1 MKPELFRALGAL
13 SETPRPELQGVAD
26 ALDLGPLPG
35 RAAHGE
41 LFLFQLYP
49 HASVYLG
56 AEGMMGGEA
65 ADRIAGFW
73 RALGQTPPAEPD
85 HVAVML
91 GLHARLGELE
101 EQAADPPARERWR
114 HARAAFLW
122 EHLLCW
128 LPIFLM
134 KLGDLG
140 RSERS
145 VSRGASGEPDTVGE
159 PGAAGR
165 ADESGAPADPFYGRW
180 GALLGSALRAEAAA
194 QSLPESPERLPL
206 HLRAAPG
213 CIDPRRDGADGF
225 LASLL
230 TPARAGM
237 VLARADLARAARDL
251 GLGLRLGERRVVLRA
266 MLEQDAGPVLGWL
279 AGEAAAWAGRHLPA
293 VHVSPPLAA
302 WWHER
307 AAATARLLGELRT
320 GI

>member
-1 MKPELFRALGAL
+1 VEPELFRALGAL
-13 SETPRPELQGVAD
+13 SETPRPELQPVAD

-101 EQAADPPARERWR
+101 RQAADLAARERWG

-128 LPIFLM
+128 LPIFLA

-140 RSERS
+140 GSAGQGQA
-145 VSRGASGEPDTVGE
+145 GASGEP
-159 PGAAGR
+159 AH
-165 ADESGAPADPFYGRW
+165 PAVPFYVRW
-180 GALLGSALRAEAAA
+180 GTLLGGSLRAEAAA
-194 QSLPESPERLPL
+194 LPLPEGPERLPL

-213 CIDPRRDGADGF
+213 GIDPRRDGSEGF

-230 TPARAGM
+230 TPARTGM

-251 GLGLRLGERRVVLRA
+251 GLGMRLGERRVVLRA
-266 MLEQDAGPVLGWL
+266 MLEQDARPVLGWL
-279 AGEAAAWAGRHLPA
+279 AGEAAGWAGRHLPEE
-293 VHVSPPLAA
+293 HVSPSLAA
-302 WWHER
+302 WWRER
-307 AAATARLLGELRT
+307 AAATARLLGELQA

>member
-1 MKPELFRALGAL
+1 VQPELFRALGAL
-13 SETPRPELQGVAD
+13 GETPRPELQAIAD
-26 ALDLGPLPG
+26 LLELGPLPG

-85 HVAVML
+85 HLALML
-91 GLHARLGELE
+91 GLYARLGELE
-101 EQAADPPARERWR
+101 EQDADGPARERWR

-140 RSERS
+140 
-145 VSRGASGEPDTVGE
+145 GI
-159 PGAAGR
+159 
-165 ADESGAPADPFYGRW
+165 ADPFYLRW
-180 GALLGSALRAEAAA
+180 GALLDQALRAEAAA
-194 QSLPESPERLPL
+194 LPWPEGPAPLPL
-206 HLRAAPG
+206 HLRAAPA
-213 CIDPRRDGADGF
+213 CVDPRRDGPQGF

-230 TPARAGM
+230 SPVRSGM
-237 VLARADLARAARDL
+237 ILVRADLARAAREL
-251 GLGLRLGERRVVLRA
+251 GLGLRLGERRVVLQA
-266 MLEQDAGPVLGWL
+266 MLEQDAGPALGWL
-279 AGEAAAWAGRHLPA
+279 AGEAKTWAGRHRPE
-293 VHVSPPLAA
+293 VHLAPQLA
-302 WWHER
+302 TFWKDR
-307 AAATARLLGELRT
+307 AEATARLLNELRT